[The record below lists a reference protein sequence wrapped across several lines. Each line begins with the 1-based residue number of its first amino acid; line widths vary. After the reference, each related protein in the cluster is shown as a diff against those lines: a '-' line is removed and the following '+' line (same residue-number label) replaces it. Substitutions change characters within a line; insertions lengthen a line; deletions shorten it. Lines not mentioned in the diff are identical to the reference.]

1 MIAVRIPEEIRKYKE
16 KIAFGLTARQLV
28 CTLVALFICVPLY
41 WFGRKYILEDILAWI
56 IIAIAIPLEAV
67 GFLKI
72 NGMPMEKFAVA
83 AFKFE
88 WLYPRKRKFKTENVW
103 RGWQN
108 EAIKEEQPEEKR
120 QDEARR
126 RNGKNLPADGSGRK
140 RDSYIPYRPER

>member
-103 RGWQN
+103 RSWN
-108 EAIKEEQPEEKR
+108 NRKAAKS
-120 QDEARR
+120 
-126 RNGKNLPADGSGRK
+126 GKKGTR
-140 RDSYIPYRPER
+140 

>member
-41 WFGRKYILEDILAWI
+41 WFGRNYIVEDILAWL

-67 GFLKI
+67 GFIKI

-88 WLYPRKRKFKTENVW
+88 VLFPRKRKFKTENVW
-103 RGWQN
+103 REWQN
-108 EAIKEEQPEEKR
+108 EAIKEEQPKSRRERKKVKKQTKNAKLERQFLLAEAEE
-120 QDEARR
+120 
-126 RNGKNLPADGSGRK
+126 N
-140 RDSYIPYRPER
+140 